1 MLMTT
6 YKNLLVT
13 IMVLK
18 FLSIMMMRQKYN
30 NATTIVTAFSSTTFS
45 STFTQSLKTSSRI
58 IRSSGGNSSHGPFR
72 KSQIVMMPEG
82 PEVRTLVD
90 QLQPGVGLRLCDLQV
105 CRMSII
111 MIMFVLLLLLLFC
124 IFYAISK
131 NKINQ
136 NWKI

>member
-6 YKNLLVT
+6 YKKLLVT

-18 FLSIMMMRQKYN
+18 FLSIMMMRQKNN

-45 STFTQSLKTSSRI
+45 STFTQSLKTSRI

-111 MIMFVLLLLLLFC
+111 MIMFVLLLLLFC
-124 IFYAISK
+124 IYAISK

>member
-18 FLSIMMMRQKYN
+18 FLSIMMMRQKNN

-45 STFTQSLKTSSRI
+45 STFTQSLKTSRI

-111 MIMFVLLLLLLFC
+111 MIMFVLLLLLLLFC
-124 IFYAISK
+124 IYAISK